1 MKMNRRDRFPFFS
14 HDTTLYPGGARDAV
28 FAPLWDYQ
36 RVSPSDV
43 SVPGFSRSFFEY
55 PIGMSCPHGL
65 ISRDNIR
72 MRDETNMYF
81 SNVLARGTDFYCTAV
96 KVLIVPGWDQAG
108 AWDEADECDFDTL
121 SRSGVLELRVANRI
135 YGTFAPLASMPAGFI
150 SPLRVR
156 KPTKSELIDT
166 AHPRE
171 LLALLQEEMKEY
183 APKIME
189 ITPVYIR
196 SQEPFFVRVSYSRAL
211 HIERTALM
219 GVILDGY
226 IVRDTV

>member
-1 MKMNRRDRFPFFS
+1 
-14 HDTTLYPGGARDAV
+14 V
-28 FAPLWDYQ
+28 
-36 RVSPSDV
+36 
-43 SVPGFSRSFFEY
+43 
-55 PIGMSCPHGL
+55 SCPHGL
-65 ISRDNIR
+65 ISRDNVR
-72 MRDETNMYF
+72 MRDETNM
-81 SNVLARGTDFYCTAV
+81 VLRNMLPKGNEFYCIGV
-96 KVLIVPGWDQAG
+96 RVLIVPGWESPG
-108 AWDEADECDFDTL
+108 AWDEVDECDFDTL
-121 SRSGVLELRVANRI
+121 TRVGVLDLEVANRN

-156 KPTKSELIDT
+156 KPTKSELIGT
-166 AHPRE
+166 ARPRE

-196 SQEPFFVRVSYSRAL
+196 SQEPFSVRVSYSRAL